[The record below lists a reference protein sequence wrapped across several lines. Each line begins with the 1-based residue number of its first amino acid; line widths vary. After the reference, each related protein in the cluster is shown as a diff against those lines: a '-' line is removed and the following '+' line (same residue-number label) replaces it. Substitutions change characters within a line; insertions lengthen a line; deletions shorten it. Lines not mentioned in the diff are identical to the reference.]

1 MWLAYQRLVPTARI
15 SADGAADLQQALWNY
30 DEALLRAVRSPAG
43 TPDDALLAAMLG
55 GVGGRS
61 TFLSMAAAHNRDP
74 ESFARLARLALD
86 TAPAR
91 LIIVAPPEALERAKG
106 LLDYHGAALAAAV
119 PHALPFPPPVTNARL
134 PGPAFIELDNQLD
147 GYQTAL
153 AGWRLDAPAT
163 QGGPKRAAHDASMLI
178 LQAWFE
184 HDGGAL
190 NQSMVREA
198 RMFHALDVTIRERPD
213 PILIIGGRASHTSLS
228 KAHERLVA
236 QAEFLAT
243 SGPTAA
249 VLASAKKSAL
259 LGLEL
264 RWSSPARRV
273 QLLSELSATGRI
285 SRAADAEKW
294 LTETSAAV
302 RGLSRSTFAKFG
314 RYNLTE
320 GRRSGVRVRPASTG
334 ERFNPEITDQLLD
347 MFVRMLVDM
356 RCPLSGG
363 RADVRALLRDKYEMT
378 TSRYARLTRAIAREP
393 RLMHRLGDEART
405 RCSEF
410 NRLRS
415 ILPPRKIPS
424 LYEEVS
430 CGPGLTPETK
440 LARKRLRR
448 ILKRY
453 GIDRSWVRPL
463 VGMAREDT
471 GLARELRR
479 VDMQCGARKVSPAQG
494 QSEP

>member
-1 MWLAYQRLVPTARI
+1 M
-15 SADGAADLQQALWNY
+15 
-30 DEALLRAVRSPAG
+30 
-43 TPDDALLAAMLG
+43 
-55 GVGGRS
+55 
-61 TFLSMAAAHNRDP
+61 
-74 ESFARLARLALD
+74 
-86 TAPAR
+86 
-91 LIIVAPPEALERAKG
+91 APPEALERAKA
-106 LLDYHGAALAAAV
+106 LLDYHDAALAAAV
-119 PHALPFPPPVTNARL
+119 PHALPFPPPVTNTRL

-163 QGGPKRAAHDASMLI
+163 QAGPKRAAHDASMLT

-184 HDGGAL
+184 HDGPKSVDGARS
-190 NQSMVREA
+190 Q
-198 RMFHALDVTIRERPD
+198 DVSRLGRHHQRAPGPNPD
-213 PILIIGGRASHTSLS
+213 YQGRASHKSLS

-249 VLASAKKSAL
+249 VLASAKESAL

-320 GRRSGVRVRPASTG
+320 GRRSGARSTCVEWRAG
-334 ERFNPEITDQLLD
+334 QPEITDPTPRHVCSDACRHALPAK
-347 MFVRMLVDM
+347 RRAG
-356 RCPLSGG
+356 RC
-363 RADVRALLRDKYEMT
+363 RALLRDKYGMT

-440 LARKRLRR
+440 LARKRLR
-448 ILKRY
+448 LF
-453 GIDRSWVRPL
+453 
-463 VGMAREDT
+463 
-471 GLARELRR
+471 
-479 VDMQCGARKVSPAQG
+479 
-494 QSEP
+494 